1 MSKLVITNTGPDP
14 VHVVDGTGAHTDL
27 GVGSHGT
34 FFAPVM
40 AGPIGG
46 VHEAAAPAP
55 APVSPPSAPAMVA
68 PTAGFVSP
76 DVTGTAVVQPASTAE
91 IVSGGGGDFAG
102 AGAGGSFDSGS
113 SDSDSGSG
121 STD

>member
-40 AGPIGG
+40 AGPVGG
-46 VHEAAAPAP
+46 VHEEAAPAP
-55 APVSPPSAPAMVA
+55 APVIPPSAAVVA
-68 PTAGFVSP
+68 TIDGAPVSP
-76 DVTGTAVVQPASTAE
+76 DITAAAVVQPAATAE

-113 SDSDSGSG
+113 SDSGSG

>member
-14 VHVVDGTGAHTDL
+14 VHVVDGSGAHTDL

-46 VHEAAAPAP
+46 VHEEAAPAP
-55 APVSPPSAPAMVA
+55 APVSPSGPAAAATIDGAP
-68 PTAGFVSP
+68 VSP
-76 DVTGTAVVQPASTAE
+76 DITAAAVAPPAAAVE

-102 AGAGGSFDSGS
+102 AGAGGSFDGGS
-113 SDSDSGSG
+113 SDSGSG

>member
-14 VHVVDGTGAHTDL
+14 VHVVDGTGARTDL

-46 VHEAAAPAP
+46 VHEEAAPAP
-55 APVSPPSAPAMVA
+55 APVSPG
-68 PTAGFVSP
+68 GFGNILVGESTWVSP
-76 DVTGTAVVQPASTAE
+76 DVTGTADAQQEPAAE
-91 IVSGGGGDFAG
+91 VVSGGGGDFAG

-113 SDSDSGSG
+113 SDSGSG